1 MADILSQRPARIPAN
16 IPAWSNHQRG
26 RRLRGAPFRG
36 EAKSGGA
43 EWASLG
49 APGRYARRKA
59 AFFEVLAGGA
69 AGIASA
75 FLARRNAL
83 SLAVLR

>member
-1 MADILSQRPARIPAN
+1 MNLLGHHAASEIFFWA
-16 IPAWSNHQRG
+16 
-26 RRLRGAPFRG
+26 RRLQGTPSRSDAN
-36 EAKSGGA
+36 SGSPERA
-43 EWASLG
+43 LFG